1 MSNTSLKKLNYSVDN
16 YIKMKVIGKSHST
29 KHTIRERMFGSM
41 KDLNTLNY
49 PIKNISNLKGK
60 HIDALVKYWQEKEL
74 SIGSIKNRLSDFRLY
89 ANLSNR
95 VGIVKEKNSEYGIA
109 NRSYT
114 ATVNKAINEIDLNK
128 FDDKYLRASLELQKE
143 FGLRREE
150 CMKIIPEQALCFDNI
165 GNAYLILK
173 GSWTKGGV
181 GRRINITN
189 EAQLRVIEKA
199 KSEFGNKS
207 LIPIGKNYIQQRR
220 LYDKVTREQGYY
232 NLHGLRHAYAQRR
245 YKEITGWNCPI
256 AGGTPRFKLNTEQRV
271 LDDKARLCISQE
283 LGHSRAT
290 ITKNYIG

>member
-1 MSNTSLKKLNYSVDN
+1 M
-16 YIKMKVIGKSHST
+16 
-29 KHTIRERMFGSM
+29 
-41 KDLNTLNY
+41 
-49 PIKNISNLKGK
+49 
-60 HIDALVKYWQEKEL
+60 
-74 SIGSIKNRLSDFRLY
+74 Y

-95 VGIVKEKNSEYGIA
+95 VGIVKDKNSEYGIA

-114 ATVNKAINEIDLNK
+114 ATVNKAVNEIDLNK
-128 FDDKYLRASLELQKE
+128 FEDKYLRTSLELQKE

-150 CMKIIPEQALCFDNI
+150 CMKIIPEQALCFDTM
-165 GNAYLILK
+165 GSPYLRLQ

-181 GRRINITN
+181 GRKIEITN
-189 EAQLRVIEKA
+189 DTQLKVIEKA
-199 KSEFGNKS
+199 TKEFSNKS
-207 LIPIGKNYIQQRR
+207 LIPVGKTYIQQRR
-220 LYDKVTREQGYY
+220 LYDKVTRAQGYY

-256 AGGTPRFKLNTEQRV
+256 ASGISRFKLNTEQRI